1 MIHPFPENLQKAYYK
16 EEGVKPWLSSPNN
29 SAKSKAQPPLLLLF
43 HSTGDVRALR
53 IPSIPLL
60 TLAALQRGFGGA
72 VDFRQ

>member
-1 MIHPFPENLQKAYYK
+1 MK
-16 EEGVKPWLSSPNN
+16 N